1 MKLLLPLIVLGLM
14 SGCALFGT
22 KTYTEAE
29 IQAETAKANAF
40 FEKSFAEA
48 LDRYPEFQT
57 YMGGKKDYD
66 KWNDES
72 EAMMEK
78 ERQIAKAE
86 LKELNKLNFDALDEQ
101 AKLSYRLFKERKE
114 NELEDYEFRFHN
126 YPVNQMFGRHAEMP
140 SFLINMHSI
149 SDVSDAKAY
158 ISRARLMNEQ
168 LEELSRALLKRRDL
182 GIIAPKFVYPKAIDD
197 SKNIITGRPFDP
209 KARKDSPLLED
220 FKAKVAKLKISNNE
234 RTLLIKELENALTS
248 SLAPGFT
255 ALIGTLLDL
264 EKIAPAEGAMS
275 SLPKGKKAYARSLK
289 RMTTT
294 DYSPE
299 AIHELGL
306 KETARIHEE
315 MRQIMKKV
323 EFQGD
328 LKAFFNF
335 IKTSPKFTYPSTQKG
350 KDQYLADTNKAIKRI
365 QDALPKMFNTL
376 PKAPLIVKA
385 VEPYREKS
393 AGLAFYQGPSED
405 GKRPGIYYVNLYD
418 MPAVTKYELEALAHH
433 EALPGHHMQISIAK
447 ELEGLPRFRKHGGYT
462 AYVEGWGLYAEY
474 LPKDYGFYQDP
485 YSDFGRLA
493 MELWRA
499 ARLVVDT
506 GLHTKGWTIEQ
517 SIKWLDDN
525 TPSPHTENV
534 RAIERYVVMP
544 GQATAYKI
552 GMLKILDLR
561 EKAQKKLGE
570 KFDIRAFHDQILKNG
585 ALPLTILE
593 ENIAMW
599 MKAN

>member
-1 MKLLLPLIVLGLM
+1 MKLLLPLLVFGLM
-14 SGCALFGT
+14 SSCALFRT

-29 IQAETAKANAF
+29 IKVESAKANAF
-40 FEKSFAEA
+40 FEKSFSAA

-78 ERQIAKAE
+78 ERQVAEAE
-86 LKELNKLNFDALDEQ
+86 LKELKSINFDALDEQ
-101 AKLSYRLFKERKE
+101 TKLSYRLFKERKE

-140 SFLINMHSI
+140 GLLINMHAI
-149 SDVSDAKAY
+149 ADVSDAKAY
-158 ISRARLMNEQ
+158 ISRVRQMNEQ
-168 LEELSRALLKRRDL
+168 LQELSRALSKRREL
-182 GIIAPKFVYPKAIDD
+182 GITAPKFVYPKAIDD
-197 SKNIITGRPFDP
+197 SKNIITGRPFDSQ
-209 KARKDSPLLED
+209 ARKDSPLLED
-220 FKAKVAKLKISNNE
+220 FKAKVTKLKISNNQ
-234 RTLLIKELENALTS
+234 RILLIKELENTLINS
-248 SLAPGFT
+248 VAPGFT
-255 ALIGTLLDL
+255 ALIGTLMEI
-264 EKIAPAEGAMS
+264 EKVAPIEGSMS
-275 SLPKGKKAYARSLK
+275 LLPKGEKAYGRNLK

-294 DYSPE
+294 DYTPDV
-299 AIHELGL
+299 IHELGV
-306 KETARIHEE
+306 KETARIHDE
-315 MRQIMKKV
+315 MREILKKLN
-323 EFQGD
+323 FQGD
-328 LKAFFNF
+328 LKAFFSH
-335 IKTSPKFTYPSTQKG
+335 IKSSPQFTYPSNQKG
-350 KDQYLADTNKAIKRI
+350 KDQYLADTNRAIKRI

-376 PKAPLIVKA
+376 PKATLIVKA

-447 ELEGLPRFRKHGGYT
+447 ELEGLPRFRKHGSYT
-462 AYVEGWGLYAEY
+462 AYIEGWGLYAEY

-506 GLHTKGWTIEQ
+506 GLHSRGWTIEQ
-517 SIKWLDDN
+517 SIRWLDDN
-525 TPSPHTENV
+525 TPSPHSENV

-561 EKAQKKLGE
+561 EKAQKKMGK
-570 KFDIRAFHDQILKNG
+570 KFDIRSFHDEILKNG

-599 MKAN
+599 MRKN